1 MNTREIIE
9 TFGTPLYV
17 YEEDTINQNYRHI
30 HKSIPYPNKQIHF
43 AVMCNNRIEIL
54 KIFLELGC
62 GVQVSS
68 LYELELVYNAGFTN
82 SQISFTS
89 TGLDLETIK
98 ILSEQNIQINL
109 DSLEELEKLGI
120 IRPSSKVGIR
130 IKMKEGIE
138 LPVGHTNSPKN
149 SDIGI
154 TISDFEKIKA
164 IALKYN
170 ITINGIHGYLA
181 SNILVAE
188 PFLEVADYLKEAA
201 KQFPDLEYI
210 NFDSGFGVP
219 ENPND
224 IIFDFGRVCEY
235 YSIVTQEL
243 SDFFGR
249 SIQMKIEPGRIF
261 MASSGSLY
269 TKVTNVKQVDG
280 KKQIAINAGFAEF
293 VRPKIYNTYCEIEVE
308 NKYREI
314 ELYDIRANTVLQ
326 SDFLAKNRLLPKVQ
340 EGDILIIRNTGAYGI
355 VLASGFPGKRLPN
368 EILINRNGEAQQIN

>member
-109 DSLEELEKLGI
+109 DSLEELKKLGI

-210 NFDSGFGVP
+210 NFGSGFGVP

-224 IIFDFGRVCEY
+224 IIFD
-235 YSIVTQEL
+235 
-243 SDFFGR
+243 FGR

-308 NKYREI
+308 NKYRET